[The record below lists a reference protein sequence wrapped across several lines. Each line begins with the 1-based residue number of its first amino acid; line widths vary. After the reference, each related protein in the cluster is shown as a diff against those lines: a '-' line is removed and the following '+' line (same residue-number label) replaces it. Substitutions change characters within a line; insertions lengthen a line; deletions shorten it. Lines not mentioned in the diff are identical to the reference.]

1 MSLDPSE
8 FPLAV
13 IIEETLRSISLRA
26 HQKGLEM
33 LCRIHPEVPEYILA
47 DSYRLR
53 QILINLLGN
62 AIKFTESGEILLE
75 VKLVSR
81 RDSDSEAVLQFSVS
95 DTGPGIAPD
104 KQQMVFQAFT
114 QADGSM
120 TRRYGGTGL
129 GLAIS
134 RHLVLLMGG
143 RMWLESEPGKGSTF
157 SFTMQATQA
166 NPGES
171 RHRAAILDEATRLLR
186 GIRVLIVDDN
196 ATNRRILEQYVAQWG
211 MLPVSAS
218 SAAVGLA
225 TLLSEKAAGREFTL
239 VLLDACMPDEDGFS
253 LARSIRNHS
262 ALAGAAIMM
271 LSSNDLHADAQK
283 CREAGIDVFL
293 VKPVMQRDL
302 RDAILRV
309 LKTGAA
315 PELHT
320 LASNVAAAPPAAGL
334 RVLLAEDNPV
344 NQKLAL
350 RLLEKRGYIVTVA
363 GDGARAG

>member
-1 MSLDPSE
+1 
-8 FPLAV
+8 
-13 IIEETLRSISLRA
+13 
-26 HQKGLEM
+26 
-33 LCRIHPEVPEYILA
+33 
-47 DSYRLR
+47 
-53 QILINLLGN
+53 
-62 AIKFTESGEILLE
+62 
-75 VKLVSR
+75 
-81 RDSDSEAVLQFSVS
+81 
-95 DTGPGIAPD
+95 
-104 KQQMVFQAFT
+104 
-114 QADGSM
+114 
-120 TRRYGGTGL
+120 
-129 GLAIS
+129 
-134 RHLVLLMGG
+134 
-143 RMWLESEPGKGSTF
+143 
-157 SFTMQATQA
+157 
-166 NPGES
+166 
-171 RHRAAILDEATRLLR
+171 
-186 GIRVLIVDDN
+186 
-196 ATNRRILEQYVAQWG
+196 
-211 MLPVSAS
+211 
-218 SAAVGLA
+218 
-225 TLLSEKAAGREFTL
+225 LLSEKAAGREFTL

-363 GDGARAG
+363 GDGARAVKEHAHQRFDLILMDLQMPDIGGLEATRMIRDREQGTGLHIPIVALTAHAFKGDRERCLEAGMDDYVSKPIAPDQLFETIERVTAGRVPLHAG